1 MDILIKIA
9 QFLLSFSLL
18 VLVHEFGHFI
28 FARIFGVRVDKF
40 QIFFGKSIASFKKG
54 DTEWSIGWLPFGGYC
69 KMAGMID
76 ESMDTE
82 FTKSEPQ
89 KWEFRSKPAWQR
101 LLIMIGGVLM
111 NVILAF
117 LIYVG
122 MSYAWGE
129 SYLSTKDMKYGYSFS
144 EQAQA
149 MGFRNGD
156 KIISIDGKEIE
167 DYNQMVMSLM
177 LDQKSKVL
185 VDRGGEMVEVT
196 IPEGSVMKVLEDAE
210 FISPRYPFLISEVV
224 DGGGAKSAGLQAGDQ
239 LVSLDGRP
247 MFFFNDYLSYLSE
260 YSGKTVPI
268 GIERDS
274 AGIPVTKVFEVA
286 VSDDGKIGAAV
297 NMLALTPVH
306 TKKYTF
312 LQSFPAGVKRV
323 GSEIS
328 GYWKQLKMIVKP
340 KTEAYK
346 SLGGPLAIGN
356 IFPSKWNWQNF
367 WSITALLSIV
377 LAVMNILP
385 IPALDG
391 GHVMFL
397 LFEMITGRKPGD
409 KFMIYAQVVGM
420 AILLSLM
427 IYVTWNDISRLFFK

>member
-1 MDILIKIA
+1 MDIIIKIA

-40 QIFFGKSIASFKKG
+40 QIFFGKSILSFKKG
-54 DTEWSIGWLPFGGYC
+54 DTVWSVGWLPFGGYC
-69 KMAGMID
+69 KLAGMID

-82 FTKSEPQ
+82 QMKGEPQ
-89 KWEFRSKPAWQR
+89 KWEFRTKPAWQR

-111 NVILAF
+111 NIVLAF

-129 SYLSTKDMKYGYSFS
+129 SYLSTKDMKYGYSFG

-149 MGFRNGD
+149 MGFRDGD
-156 KIISIDGKEIE
+156 RIISIDGKEIE

-177 LDQKSKVL
+177 LDQKSKVQ
-185 VDRGGEMVEVT
+185 VDRGGETVEIT

-224 DGGGAKSAGLQAGDQ
+224 DGGGAKAAGLEAGDR
-239 LVSLDGRP
+239 LVSLNGEP
-247 MFFFNDYLSYLSE
+247 MFFFNDYLKSLSE
-260 YSGKTVPI
+260 YPGQTVHI
-268 GIERDS
+268 SAERDS
-274 AGIPVTKVFEVA
+274 ANVTLMKNFEVL

-306 TKKYTF
+306 TKKYTL
-312 LQSFPAGVKRV
+312 LQSFPAGFRRV

-367 WSITALLSIV
+367 WSITALLSII

-397 LFEMITGRKPGD
+397 LFEIITGRKPGD
-409 KFMIYAQVVGM
+409 KFMVYAQVVGM
-420 AILLSLM
+420 AILFSLM